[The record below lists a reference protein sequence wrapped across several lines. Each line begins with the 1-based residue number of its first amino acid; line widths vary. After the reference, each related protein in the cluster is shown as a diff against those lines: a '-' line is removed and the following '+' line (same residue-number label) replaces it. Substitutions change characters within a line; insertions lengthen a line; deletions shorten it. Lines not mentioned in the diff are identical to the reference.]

1 MEITRLSDSGLSLKT
16 KQANFALISN
26 TSKSSNFDS
35 NLDFVLATDLFQ
47 EVEKFGQESRLFSW
61 PGEYEVKSVAVHAII
76 AEEEGK
82 SLLFVIYADD
92 FKICVLPKL
101 KQELHS
107 DLIEKIG
114 DVDLLIVNAET
125 DEKVLRA
132 TIEEIEPKAILPV
145 SANANSTE
153 EDHLITKLG
162 LTKSEAQNKLNIKS
176 KSDLR
181 SDQMG
186 AYLLS

>member
-1 MEITRLSDSGLSLKT
+1 
-16 KQANFALISN
+16 
-26 TSKSSNFDS
+26 
-35 NLDFVLATDLFQ
+35 
-47 EVEKFGQESRLFSW
+47 
-61 PGEYEVKSVAVHAII
+61 
-76 AEEEGK
+76 
-82 SLLFVIYADD
+82 
-92 FKICVLPKL
+92 
-101 KQELHS
+101 
-107 DLIEKIG
+107 
-114 DVDLLIVNAET
+114 VNAET

-145 SANANSTE
+145 SANGNSTE